1 MEAKEEA
8 ANNVIIPDLKA
19 LKLYIYIVHAS
30 LITGHA
36 MMRIIYVTL
45 ILTIEEHVGGD
56 SITQVSL
63 DRPLMPLPLPPQ

>member
-1 MEAKEEA
+1 ML
-8 ANNVIIPDLKA
+8 V
-19 LKLYIYIVHAS
+19 YMHAS